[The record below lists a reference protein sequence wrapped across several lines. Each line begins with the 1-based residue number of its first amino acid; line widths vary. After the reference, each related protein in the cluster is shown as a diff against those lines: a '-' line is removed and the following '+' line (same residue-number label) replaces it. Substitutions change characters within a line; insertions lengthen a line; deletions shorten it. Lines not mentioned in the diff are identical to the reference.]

1 MKRFPSTCGFTFL
14 AFLATCPGAT
24 GQSERGSGSRISS
37 LKITVFVRAAS
48 GSPAPVGINVRLEAE
63 PGGIVDQQMTDST
76 GKVTFAP
83 KSFTNYAVTIHELGY
98 RDVRQRVDLS
108 NEPTAAVSVT
118 LVPIAGQ
125 DASKSPPRGEAD
137 RAISVVD
144 LNIPGPAMK
153 EFDAGRK
160 LLQEKRDVPGS
171 IGHFRKATELYSGF
185 TQAYVMLGLVYLQ
198 DQKLK
203 ESQAALEQAVQLD
216 PKSSAGYLTLGACLN
231 QQKDY
236 AGAEKALLTGLGIAP
251 DSPEGHY
258 ELAKTYWAQHRWQHA
273 EPHVQKAEEL
283 QPQVPGVHVLMG
295 NVLLQKR
302 DTPGALKEFN
312 EYLRLDPQG
321 SMSGS
326 VRAMV
331 SKLEKASSANP

>member
-1 MKRFPSTCGFTFL
+1 
-14 AFLATCPGAT
+14 
-24 GQSERGSGSRISS
+24 
-37 LKITVFVRAAS
+37 
-48 GSPAPVGINVRLEAE
+48 VGINVRLEADA
-63 PGGIVDQQMTDST
+63 GGIVDQQMTDST

-83 KSFTNYAVTIHELGY
+83 KSFTMYAVTIHELGY

-108 NEPTAAVSVT
+108 HEPTAAVSVT
-118 LVPIAGQ
+118 LVPIAGH
-125 DASKSPPRGEAD
+125 DASKSSQGEAD
-137 RAISVVD
+137 RAVSVAD
-144 LNIPGPAMK
+144 LNIPAPAMK
-153 EFDAGRK
+153 EFDAGHK
-160 LLQEKRDVPGS
+160 LLQEKHDVPGS

-185 TQAYVMLGLVYLQ
+185 TQAYVMLGLAYLQ
-198 DQKLK
+198 DQKL
-203 ESQAALEQAVQLD
+203 EQSQAALEQAVQLD

-236 AGAEKALLTGLGIAP
+236 AGAEKALLTGLGLEP
-251 DSPEGHY
+251 ESPEGHY
-258 ELAKTYWAQHRWQHA
+258 ELAKTYWAQRRWQEAVPHA
-273 EPHVQKAEEL
+273 EKAEEL

-295 NVLLQKR
+295 NILLQKR

>member
-1 MKRFPSTCGFTFL
+1 MKRLLICEFTFF
-14 AFLATCPGAT
+14 AFLAACPGAI
-24 GQSERGSGSRISS
+24 GQHVSGSRVSS

-48 GSPAPVGINVRLEAE
+48 GSPAPVGINVRLEAD
-63 PGGIVDQQMTDST
+63 PGGLVDQQMTDST

-83 KSFTNYAVTIHELGY
+83 KSFTMYAVTIHELGY
-98 RDVRQRVDLS
+98 RDVRQPVDLS
-108 NEPTAAVSVT
+108 HEPTAAVSVT
-118 LVPIAGQ
+118 LVPLAGQ

-160 LLQEKRDVPGS
+160 LLQEKDVPGS

-185 TQAYVMLGLVYLQ
+185 TEAYVMLGLAYLQ
-198 DQKLK
+198 GQRLK

-236 AGAEKALLTGLGIAP
+236 AGAEKALLTGLGLEP
-251 DSPEGHY
+251 ESPEGHY
-258 ELAKTYWAQHRWQHA
+258 ELAKTYWAQRRWQEAVPHA
-273 EPHVQKAEEL
+273 ETAEEL

-295 NVLLQKR
+295 NILLQKR

>member
-1 MKRFPSTCGFTFL
+1 
-14 AFLATCPGAT
+14 
-24 GQSERGSGSRISS
+24 
-37 LKITVFVRAAS
+37 
-48 GSPAPVGINVRLEAE
+48 LEAD
-63 PGGIVDQQMTDST
+63 PGGLVDQQMTDST

-83 KSFTNYAVTIHELGY
+83 RSFTTYAVTIRELGY
-98 RDVRQRVDLS
+98 RDVLQRVDLS
-108 NEPTAAVSVT
+108 NSPTAAVSVT

-137 RAISVVD
+137 GVVSVVD

-160 LLQEKRDVPGS
+160 LLQDKHDIPGS

-185 TQAYVMLGLVYLQ
+185 TQAYVMLGLAYLQ

-236 AGAEKALLTGLGIAP
+236 AGAEKALLTGLGLEP
-251 DSPEGHY
+251 ESPEGHY
-258 ELAKTYWAQHRWQHA
+258 ELAKTYWAQRRWQEAVPHA
-273 EPHVQKAEEL
+273 EKAEEL
-283 QPQVPGVHVLMG
+283 RPQVPGVHVLMG
-295 NVLLQKR
+295 NILLQKR
-302 DTPGALKEFN
+302 DNAGALKEFS

-321 SMSGS
+321 SMSGP

-331 SKLEKASSANP
+331 NKLQKAS